1 MAPEPFAFWN
11 LEQEAR
17 ALLCRLERVKS
28 FALQE
33 TMVPAASLSVEAQS
47 AIERFLLRGR
57 RGLNRQIRRFL
68 AWLKSPDAHHASAAD
83 AHRRFTL
90 LRLRFNIVLS
100 HFDIFSEALSQRSEA
115 SNGVWLAGLDVVSRD
130 ALELPGVIDPPPVI
144 CYLAR
149 GPGAAIRRARTR
161 LPGGEENPVAII
173 RVPRERMVGTGIA
186 SSLVHEVGHQG
197 AALLDLVASLRDD
210 LADARDAG
218 ADPGA
223 WSLWRNWISEIVAD
237 LWSVARLGVSSTAGL
252 IGVVSL
258 PAAFVFRIDT
268 DDPHPS
274 PYIRVKLS
282 AAIGDAL
289 YPHPQWRRLTRMW
302 ESFYDAGR
310 LPAASQDLFAR
321 LEATMPAFVDRLLQH
336 RPAKLLGRSLAEALF
351 DPQRRPARLAALY
364 QAWRVRPVEL
374 GRAAPTLAFAV
385 LGQARLDGR
394 LSPELESDLLAR
406 LLGHWAWRSTVDVVE
421 VCAGARRRPRPGRDS
436 VPFRSQ
442 IVPAIAPLAG
452 AALH

>member
-1 MAPEPFAFWN
+1 
-11 LEQEAR
+11 
-17 ALLCRLERVKS
+17 
-28 FALQE
+28 
-33 TMVPAASLSVEAQS
+33 
-47 AIERFLLRGR
+47 
-57 RGLNRQIRRFL
+57 
-68 AWLKSPDAHHASAAD
+68 
-83 AHRRFTL
+83 
-90 LRLRFNIVLS
+90 
-100 HFDIFSEALSQRSEA
+100 
-115 SNGVWLAGLDVVSRD
+115 
-130 ALELPGVIDPPPVI
+130 VI

-210 LADARDAG
+210 LADARDA
-218 ADPGA
+218 ATDRVA

-237 LWSVARLGVSSTAGL
+237 FWSVSRLGVSSTAGL

-268 DDPHPS
+268 EDPHPS

-302 ESFYDAGR
+302 ESFYDVER
-310 LPAASQDLFAR
+310 VPARSQDLFAR
-321 LEATMPAFVDRLLQH
+321 LEATMPAFVERLINH
-336 RPAKLLGRSLAEALF
+336 RPAKLGGRSLGEALS
-351 DPQRRPARLAALY
+351 DAQRRPARLAALY
-364 QAWRVRPVEL
+364 QAWKSRPADL

-385 LGQARLDGR
+385 LGQARLDGH

-421 VCAGARRRPRPGRDS
+421 VCAGARRHGPQGHPRHQS
-436 VPFRSQ
+436 FQTRSQ
-442 IVPAIAPLAG
+442 VVPATTPLAG
-452 AALH
+452 AAVH